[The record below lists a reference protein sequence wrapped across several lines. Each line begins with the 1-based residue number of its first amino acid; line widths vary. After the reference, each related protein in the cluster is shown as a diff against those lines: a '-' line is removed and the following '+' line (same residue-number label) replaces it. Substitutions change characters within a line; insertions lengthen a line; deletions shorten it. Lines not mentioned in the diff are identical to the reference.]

1 MIKLTRLGGEKFVL
15 NADLIR
21 YVEAHHDTFITLTS
35 GDHIVV
41 QESMDEVL
49 ELAIEYQRAKHMLP
63 VRRLNIH
70 STQTSSKL
78 PTSDL

>member
-1 MIKLTRLGGEKFVL
+1 
-15 NADLIR
+15 LIR

-49 ELAIEYQRAKHMLP
+49 ERAIEYQRAKHMLP
-63 VRRLNIH
+63 EASR
-70 STQTSSKL
+70 
-78 PTSDL
+78 